1 MVAVAEVSVD
11 IFLNTLHIK
20 RLRNLVKAFEAIAHD
35 YIEITCNGK
44 ENLADMQTLGR
55 RAFFAKAFGKTFSES
70 SREEGIG

>member
-35 YIEITCNGK
+35 YIEN
-44 ENLADMQTLGR
+44 NL
-55 RAFFAKAFGKTFSES
+55 
-70 SREEGIG
+70 